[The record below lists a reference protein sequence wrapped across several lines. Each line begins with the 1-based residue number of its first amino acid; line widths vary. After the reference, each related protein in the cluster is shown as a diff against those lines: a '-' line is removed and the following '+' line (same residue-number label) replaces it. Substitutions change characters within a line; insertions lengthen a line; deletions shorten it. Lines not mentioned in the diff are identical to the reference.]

1 MAQQH
6 MWIWFLCLQTWSE
19 AAGRD
24 ADSRLVNG
32 ILGESVTFPL
42 NIQEPQKVKN
52 IAWTSKSSVALIK
65 PRLQGAPPEVTVTQ
79 AAYEG
84 RIDVIEQNYDLI
96 IKNLK
101 TEDAGTYKADIN
113 IENTPATTTKHYY
126 LHIYRRLG
134 KPTITQ
140 SLITFVN
147 NSCNVT
153 LTCSVEKDE
162 ENVTYSWSPFGERS
176 NVLQIFQSPVNQK
189 LNYTCTVQNPVSNSS
204 NSVTAQEL
212 CTDISSFHLRHAVLP
227 SGLAVALPLLVLIPF
242 SVFLF
247 YFYKR
252 RHDGTDLEGD
262 VSKETAYSEVSRN
275 AHPMESRIYDEI
287 PEAKMLPRKEEPM
300 STTYSSVQ
308 PSEKVLPRKEE
319 PMSTIYSSVQPSE
332 KVWKNNTK
340 DDRLPKTLGNEIL
353 V

>member
-24 ADSRLVNG
+24 ADSHLVDG
-32 ILGESVTFPL
+32 ILGESVTFSL

-52 IAWTSKSSVALIK
+52 IAWTSKSSVAFVK
-65 PRLQGAPPEVTVTQ
+65 PRLQGEPPDVIVTQ

-84 RIDVIEQNYDLI
+84 RIDVIKQNYDLI
-96 IKNLK
+96 IKNLR

-113 IENTPATTTKHYY
+113 IENTPTITKHYH

-140 SLITFVN
+140 NLITFVN

-153 LTCSVEKDE
+153 LTCSVEKE
-162 ENVTYSWSPFGERS
+162 EEDVTYSWSPFGERS
-176 NVLQIFQSPVNQK
+176 NVLQIFQSPEDQK

-212 CTDISSFHLRHAVLP
+212 CTDISSFYIRHAVLP
-227 SGLAVALPLLVLIPF
+227 SGLAVAFPLLVLIPF

-252 RHDGTDLEGD
+252 RRNGTDLEGD

-287 PEAKMLPRKEEPM
+287 PEAKVLPRKEEPM
-300 STTYSSVQ
+300 STVYSSVQ
-308 PSEKVLPRKEE
+308 SSEKVLPRKEE
-319 PMSTIYSSVQPSE
+319 PMSTVYSSVQSSE

-340 DDRLPKTLGNEIL
+340 DDRLPKTLGNEII

>member
-19 AAGRD
+19 AAARD
-24 ADSRLVNG
+24 ADSLLVNG
-32 ILGESVTFPL
+32 ILGESVVFPL

-52 IAWTSKSSVALIK
+52 IAWTFKSSVAFVK
-65 PRLQGAPPEVTVTQ
+65 PGLQGAPPEVTVTQ
-79 AAYEG
+79 AVYEG
-84 RIDVIEQNYDLI
+84 RINVTEQNYDLI
-96 IKNLK
+96 IKDLR

-113 IENTPATTTKHYY
+113 IENTPTTTKHYH

-134 KPTITQ
+134 KPKITQ

-153 LTCSVEKDE
+153 LTCSVEKE
-162 ENVTYSWSPFGERS
+162 EKNVTYSWSPLGERS
-176 NVLQIFQSPVNQK
+176 NVLQIFRSPEDQK

-204 NSVTAQEL
+204 NSVSAQQL
-212 CTDISSFHLRHAVLP
+212 CTDISNARLRDAVLP
-227 SGLAVALPLLVLIPF
+227 SGLVALPLLILIPF

-247 YFYKR
+247 CFYKR
-252 RHDGTDLEGD
+252 RRDRTDLEGD

-275 AHPMESRIYDEI
+275 SHPMESRIYDEI
-287 PEAKMLPRKEEPM
+287 PEA
-300 STTYSSVQ
+300 T
-308 PSEKVLPRKEE
+308 VLPRKEE
-319 PMSTIYSSVQPSE
+319 PMHTIYSSVQPSE

-340 DDRLPKTLGNEIL
+340 VDRPHQTLGNEI
-353 V
+353 VV

>member
-24 ADSRLVNG
+24 ADSHLVDG
-32 ILGESVTFPL
+32 ILGESVTFSL
-42 NIQEPQKVKN
+42 NIQEPQNVKN
-52 IAWTSKSSVALIK
+52 IAWTSKSSVAFVK
-65 PRLQGAPPEVTVTQ
+65 PRLQGEPPDVIVTQ

-84 RIDVIEQNYDLI
+84 RIDVIKQNYDLI
-96 IKNLK
+96 IKNLR

-113 IENTPATTTKHYY
+113 IENTPTITKHYH

-140 SLITFVN
+140 NLITFVN

-153 LTCSVEKDE
+153 LTCSVEKE
-162 ENVTYSWSPFGERS
+162 EEDVTYSWSPFGERS
-176 NVLQIFQSPVNQK
+176 NVLQIFQSPEDQK

-212 CTDISSFHLRHAVLP
+212 CTDISSFYVRHAVLP

-252 RHDGTDLEGD
+252 RHNGTDLEGD

-287 PEAKMLPRKEEPM
+287 PEAK
-300 STTYSSVQ
+300 
-308 PSEKVLPRKEE
+308 VLPRKEE

-340 DDRLPKTLGNEIL
+340 DDRRPKTLGNEII